1 MPIDESYYMCHYT
14 FQINVH
20 SFLTAAASLPFLF
33 VPGVGLFEQNCQP
46 RGRAT
51 SRIKS
56 FRINTCRNGPKSCPN
71 YLPRHLTSVDS
82 KKTYGMFK
90 SFRYNTYKKV
100 GGVPVIVN
108 YKFYWEC
115 GSLPPLFHPRTA
127 SPSLPSATIWTIS
140 IPLA

>member
-1 MPIDESYYMCHYT
+1 MCHYT

-33 VPGVGLFEQNCQP
+33 VPGVGLFEQDCQP
-46 RGRAT
+46 CGRAT

-71 YLPRHLTSVDS
+71 YLLESTLPRHLPSVDS

-90 SFRYNTYKKV
+90 SFRCNTYKKV
-100 GGVPVIVN
+100 GGRWQLLLTISFV
-108 YKFYWEC
+108 WEC

-127 SPSLPSATIWTIS
+127 SPSLPTATIWTIS